1 MGFFSKLFNK
11 NNFPIKK
18 LEDTYQSFFNRYSP
32 EIIDFM
38 ESKGYAYRDVS
49 GIHIDFNYIS
59 RATNILA
66 EYALFLKACVI
77 YYVKRNMDSC
87 PEIELRNAFPL
98 ANELVKKASSIAE
111 YRSAVLNRLDDYFN
125 SIEGN
130 IIYGYSTQNYFGPQN
145 YEFIENVCDMDIM
158 RFALMFTDCYY
169 YIVVNE
175 KHATTN
181 EIKSVKELAKNDSY
195 QESNYYL
202 KIAERLK
209 NQAEILGEEVIK
221 VLVNR

>member
-1 MGFFSKLFNK
+1 
-11 NNFPIKK
+11 
-18 LEDTYQSFFNRYSP
+18 
-32 EIIDFM
+32 
-38 ESKGYAYRDVS
+38 
-49 GIHIDFNYIS
+49 
-59 RATNILA
+59 
-66 EYALFLKACVI
+66 
-77 YYVKRNMDSC
+77 
-87 PEIELRNAFPL
+87 
-98 ANELVKKASSIAE
+98 
-111 YRSAVLNRLDDYFN
+111 
-125 SIEGN
+125 
-130 IIYGYSTQNYFGPQN
+130 
-145 YEFIENVCDMDIM
+145 
-158 RFALMFTDCYY
+158 MFTDCYY